1 MRNAES
7 FEEVLEFS
15 NAHQSAHGK
24 MYLSQRETSPGGILF
39 SDEDSGKQPL
49 ELEIKLLLKAENDS
63 LYFSKRYME
72 DEEEEFEERMNQLDT
87 LKNQFDIESVSSS
100 EISDLLKKA

>member
-1 MRNAES
+1 MRHAES

-15 NAHQSAHGK
+15 NAHQSAHGT
-24 MYLSQRETSPGGILF
+24 MYLSQKETSPGGILF

-49 ELEIKLLLKAENDS
+49 ELEIKLLLRAENDS

-72 DEEEEFEERMNQLDT
+72 DEEEEFEERMKQLDT
-87 LKNQFDIESVSSS
+87 LKNQFELETVSSS
-100 EISDLLKKA
+100 ELNEFLKNA

>member
-7 FEEVLEFS
+7 FEEILEFS
-15 NAHQSAHGK
+15 NAHQSTHGK
-24 MYLSQRETSPGGILF
+24 MYLSQKETSPGGILF

-49 ELEIKLLLKAENDS
+49 ELEIKLLMKADNDS

-72 DEEEEFEERMNQLDT
+72 DEEEEFEERMKQLDT
-87 LKNQFDIESVSSS
+87 LKNQFDIETVSSS
-100 EISDLLKKA
+100 ELRELLKKA